1 MRIIRVI
8 EDREVIKAILKP
20 LGHWLVKSKPIP
32 RPMPRLP
39 DTSWIISLNPP

>member
-20 LGHWLVKSKPIP
+20 LGLWLVKSKPIP
-32 RPMPRLP
+32 RPMPHLP
-39 DTSWIISLNPP
+39 DTSWIISLNSP